1 MKRSIKHK
9 IKSFFQP
16 SKITSKADNDKKG
29 FSKVLTRS
37 DDFEAQYNN
46 WKSNGDAA
54 LMLKLLRATI
64 EGSTG
69 SEESSPG
76 FDFYNLPGAKGFSVY
91 GLSATDP
98 GNYRFLMDLFKERL
112 LEMDYRLYSSTIEQK
127 TKIDLPH
134 TAERHY
140 LKPAARST
148 DKPMEQ
154 LYGNVLIELE
164 IPDGRVKQLK
174 LLATHYTGYDYR
186 PVRDFDE
193 LMVNLLEG

>member
-134 TAERHY
+134 TAECHY